1 MEIQALSNLS
11 RFRDIVSVLIRY
23 GFEDLVGRIDL
34 PMQGVWRSLAPEG
47 ADRPFPVR
55 VRKALEE
62 LGPTFVKFGQIL
74 SLRVD
79 LLPRPLIDEL
89 QKLQDEV
96 VTVDFEEIQQVVEDN
111 LGRPLSDVFSV
122 FEPTPLA
129 AASLSQVH
137 RAVHVDGGPAL
148 AVKVQ
153 RPGIRSIMRTDLRIM
168 QAIADRLHERITEL
182 QLYDLPGLVRV
193 NGQILMRELDFARE
207 ARHMRIARNKLADVR
222 GVCVPDVFE
231 GLSTEEMLVMA
242 YVRGHRITQEVV
254 DALVDSKQTARNG
267 LNASIQQIFQDGF
280 FHADPHPGNALISDE
295 GEICMVDWGMVGRL
309 TRTERRQLMALIQAV
324 VGEEPEALAEA
335 ILAITTRGDDGL
347 DRTALE
353 RDLMDILDTYAAV
366 PLERVDIGRFLMDM
380 THTIRTYQLHLP
392 PNLAIMIKA
401 LMTAEG
407 MARQLYPR
415 LNIVAEI
422 EPLVH
427 RVAAQR
433 YRPSALWHDISAGFS
448 RLMNLQSELPKR
460 FSQIVQ
466 KINQGELHIRF
477 KHENLDEFEDTLEN
491 VSNRLTLAII
501 IAAMIIGSSMIITT
515 GVKPLLFGYPA
526 LGVIGFLISGVLG
539 LWLIFTILRG
549 RRY

>member
-34 PMQGVWRSLAPEG
+34 PMQGVWRSFAPDG

-55 VRKALEE
+55 IRKALEE

-96 VTVDFEEIQQVVEDN
+96 AAVDFPEIRRVVEDN
-111 LGRPLSDVFSV
+111 LGRPLPDVFSV

-153 RPGIRSIMRTDLRIM
+153 RPGIRSVMRTDLRIM
-168 QAIADRLHERITEL
+168 QAIADRLHERIAEL

-207 ARHMRIARNKLADVR
+207 ARHMRIARNKLAEVR

-242 YVRGHRITQEVV
+242 YVRGRRITQEVV
-254 DALVDSKQTARNG
+254 DGLADSKQTARNG

-280 FHADPHPGNALISDE
+280 FHADPHPGNALISDA

-309 TRTERRQLMALIQAV
+309 TRTERRRLMALIQAV
-324 VGEEPEALAEA
+324 VGEEPEALADA

-380 THTIRTYQLHLP
+380 THTIRTHQLHLP
-392 PNLAIMIKA
+392 PNLALMIKA

-433 YRPSALWHDISAGFS
+433 YRPSALWRDVSAGFS

>member
-1 MEIQALSNLS
+1 MEIQVLSNLG

-23 GFEDLVGRIDL
+23 GFEDLVGRIEL
-34 PMQGVWRSLAPEG
+34 PMQGVLRTFAPDGSE
-47 ADRPFPVR
+47 RPFPVR
-55 VRKALEE
+55 LRKALEE
-62 LGPTFVKFGQIL
+62 LGPTFIKFGQIL

-96 VTVDFEEIQQVVEDN
+96 AAVDFEEIREVVEDS
-111 LGRPLSDVFSV
+111 LGGPLENVFSV

-153 RPGIRSIMRTDLRIM
+153 RPDIRSVMETDLRIM
-168 QAIADRLHERITEL
+168 QAIADRLHERISEL
-182 QLYDLPGLVRV
+182 RLYDLPGLVRV

-207 ARHMRIARNKLADVR
+207 ARNMRIARNKLAEVD
-222 GVCVPDVFE
+222 GVCVPDVFQTH
-231 GLSTEEMLVMA
+231 STGRMLVME
-242 YVRGHRITQEVV
+242 YVRGRRITQEVV
-254 DALVDSKQTARNG
+254 DGLVDPKKMARAG
-267 LNASIQQIFQDGF
+267 LNASIQQIFEDGF
-280 FHADPHPGNALISDE
+280 FHADPHPGNALITDE

-309 TRTERRQLMALIQAV
+309 TRSERKRLMELIQAV
-324 VGEEPEALAEA
+324 VDEAPERLADA
-335 ILAITTRGDDGL
+335 VLDITTRSDDNL

-353 RDLMDILDTYAAV
+353 RDMMDILDTYAAV
-366 PLERVDIGRFLMDM
+366 PLEEVDIGRFLMDM
-380 THTIRTYQLHLP
+380 THTIRTHQLHLP

-407 MARQLYPR
+407 LARQLYPR

-422 EPLVH
+422 EPLVR

-433 YRPSALWHDISAGFS
+433 YRPKVLWREFTGGFS
-448 RLMNLQSELPKR
+448 RLMDFQGELPKK

-477 KHENLDEFEDTLEN
+477 KHENLDEFEDTLES

-515 GVKPLLFGYPA
+515 GVEPFLFGYPA
-526 LGVIGFLISGVLG
+526 LGVIGYLISGVLG
-539 LWLIFTILRG
+539 LWLVFTILRG

>member
-1 MEIQALSNLS
+1 MEIQALGNLG

-34 PMQGVWRSLAPEG
+34 PIQGVLRAFAPDG
-47 ADRPFPVR
+47 ADRPFPFR
-55 VRKALEE
+55 LRKALEE

-96 VTVDFEEIQQVVEDN
+96 APVDFEEIRSVVEEN
-111 LGRPLSDVFSV
+111 LGGPLSGVFST
-122 FEPTPLA
+122 FEPTPVA

-153 RPGIRSIMRTDLRIM
+153 RPGIRSVMETDLRIM
-168 QAIADRLHERITEL
+168 QAIADRLHERISEL
-182 QLYDLPGLVRV
+182 RLYDLPGLVRV

-207 ARHMRIARNKLADVR
+207 ARNMRIAKNKLAEVD
-222 GVCVPDVFE
+222 GVCVPDVFQTH
-231 GLSTEEMLVMA
+231 STDQMLVME
-242 YVRGHRITQEVV
+242 YVRGRRITQEVV
-254 DALVDSKQTARNG
+254 DGLLDSKKMARDG

-280 FHADPHPGNALISDE
+280 FHADPHPGNALITDE

-309 TRTERRQLMALIQAV
+309 TRSERKRLMELIQAV
-324 VGEEPEALAEA
+324 VDEEPERLADA
-335 ILAITTRGDDGL
+335 VLDITTRGEDNL

-353 RDLMDILDTYAAV
+353 RDMMDILDSYAAV
-366 PLERVDIGRFLMDM
+366 PLEEVDIGRFLMDM
-380 THTIRTYQLHLP
+380 THTVRTHQLHLP

-407 MARQLYPR
+407 LARQLYPR

-422 EPLVH
+422 EPLVR

-433 YRPSALWHDISAGFS
+433 YRPKVLWREFTGGFS
-448 RLMNLQSELPKR
+448 RLMDFQGELPKKI
-460 FSQIVQ
+460 SQIVQ

-477 KHENLDEFEDTLEN
+477 KHEKWDAERLKLSDETPHHGI
-491 VSNRLTLAII
+491 VS
-501 IAAMIIGSSMIITT
+501 
-515 GVKPLLFGYPA
+515 
-526 LGVIGFLISGVLG
+526 
-539 LWLIFTILRG
+539 
-549 RRY
+549 

>member
-1 MEIQALSNLS
+1 LEIQALSNLS

-34 PMQGVWRSLAPEG
+34 PMQGVWRSFAPDG

-55 VRKALEE
+55 IRKALEE

-96 VTVDFEEIQQVVEDN
+96 AAVDFPEIRRVVEDN
-111 LGRPLSDVFSV
+111 LGRPLPDVFSV

-153 RPGIRSIMRTDLRIM
+153 RPGIRSVMRTDLRIM
-168 QAIADRLHERITEL
+168 QAIADRLHERIAEL

-207 ARHMRIARNKLADVR
+207 ARHMRIARNKLAEVR

-242 YVRGHRITQEVV
+242 YVRGRRITQEVV
-254 DALVDSKQTARNG
+254 DGLADSKQTARNG

-280 FHADPHPGNALISDE
+280 FHADPHPGNALISDA

-309 TRTERRQLMALIQAV
+309 TRTERRRLMALIQAV
-324 VGEEPEALAEA
+324 VGEEPEALADA

-380 THTIRTYQLHLP
+380 THTIRTHQLHLP
-392 PNLAIMIKA
+392 PNLALMIKA

-433 YRPSALWHDISAGFS
+433 YRPSALWRDVSAGFS